1 MYKTQTPFVTQSY
14 ATLILEALPDEKL

>member
-14 ATLILEALPDEKL
+14 ATLILEALPDEKI